1 MSTILYAR
9 TTRRAEKN
17 PLLAGLAD
25 GDGETG
31 EQKASELA
39 QKVAALVPAEVLL
52 IWGAVL
58 AEGVDADV
66 DGNTTIVNGMLMKW
80 SLVGGAGLAFLLY
93 VIPKLIGGWDR
104 KDWGR
109 MIVPPFAFLAWT
121 LLTGST
127 AHTLWGSPW
136 DGIHDGWE
144 WAIGGAIGALMIALS
159 GALTPTTDPQAR
171 EVRAELHAKQL
182 AVH

>member
-9 TTRRAEKN
+9 STRRAETN
-17 PLLAGLAD
+17 PLLAGVAD
-25 GDGETG
+25 EDAETG

-52 IWGAVL
+52 IWAAVL
-58 AEGVDADV
+58 AEGVDAEA
-66 DGNTTIVNGMLMKW
+66 DGTTKIVNETLMKW
-80 SLVGGAGLAFLLY
+80 SLVGGAALALLLY
-93 VIPKLIGGWDR
+93 VIPKLIGGWSP

-109 MIVPPFAFLAWT
+109 MVVPPLAFLAWT

-136 DGIHDGWE
+136 NVLHDGWE

-159 GALTPTTDPQAR
+159 GALTPTTTPQAKR
-171 EVRAELHAKQL
+171 DEADLRVL
-182 AVH
+182 